1 VGHTERST
9 RQRDTEQGTLP
20 QDERKRDRE
29 HRATGVRHSMEDERV
44 NPASE
49 GMQRGRG
56 RDRGHGGGRGGGHGA
71 GHRPTAP
78 ARHALLLALALSLL
92 GWAAPLRAQPAPA
105 APAPAAAAQPKPAA
119 QAARPTGPLVDE
131 SFSIRHDE
139 DLYQLEEA
147 VTLISGSLSRI
158 ADKVNTLAIN
168 SFTFGMD
175 VDPDFRTKAEVII
188 LEKLLN
194 SNANVKLVQCQ
205 ECQKLETKIVNGVLR
220 LKKGIPSQEARLE
233 LAKKLGVDGFID
245 IGMFRNNRQ
254 LTIYLKVVEAETGAI
269 ILVDEVVGRQA
280 GKRDAVTLAFGEF
293 NFPIVFGGK
302 TYNHNTLAFTVTEQ
316 VQLTQRFSF
325 GVDLVIYTDNN
336 QLSTDPHMTLDAGLL
351 LSPFLGFDLVQL
363 PQSTSRLIGY
373 LGLGKLLSPQLN
385 YGDVYRTGVQFIV
398 GDRLVV
404 TIGLN
409 QFDKTNVQVS
419 NSDKSKE
426 PLLANGAQLNGVG
439 YELRFGYRF

>member
-1 VGHTERST
+1 
-9 RQRDTEQGTLP
+9 
-20 QDERKRDRE
+20 
-29 HRATGVRHSMEDERV
+29 M
-44 NPASE
+44 NPKSE
-49 GMQRGRG
+49 GKSRGG
-56 RDRGHGGGRGGGHGA
+56 RHGAGRGGK
-71 GHRPTAP
+71 HRRFAR
-78 ARHALLLALALSLL
+78 ARHALTLAIALGLCAWSA
-92 GWAAPLRAQPAPA
+92 GAVRAQPAAKP
-105 APAPAAAAQPKPAA
+105 PAPAAGATQPAATQPAAGAAQPAGAA
-119 QAARPTGPLVDE
+119 TGAPKGPLVDE

-139 DLYQLEEA
+139 ELYQLEEA

-168 SFTFGMD
+168 SFSFGMD

-245 IGMFRNNRQ
+245 IGMFRNKRQ
-254 LTIYLKVVEAETGAI
+254 LTIYIKVVEAETGAI
-269 ILVDEVVGRQA
+269 ILVDEIVGRQA
-280 GKRDAVTLAFGEF
+280 SMRDAVTISFGEF
-293 NFPIVFGGK
+293 NFPIVFAGK
-302 TYNHNTLAFTVTEQ
+302 TYTHNALAVTVTEQ

-325 GVDLVIYTDNN
+325 GVDLILYTDNN
-336 QLSTDPHMTLDAGLL
+336 QLSTTPHMTLDAGVL
-351 LSPFLGFDLVQL
+351 LSPFLGFDMVQL
-363 PQSTSRLIGY
+363 PQSTSRVIGY

-385 YGDVYRTGVQFIV
+385 YGDVYRAGVQFIV

-404 TIGLN
+404 TFGLN
-409 QFDKTNVQVS
+409 EFDKTNIEVS
-419 NSDKSKE
+419 KSDKNKQ
-426 PLLANGAQLNGVG
+426 PLLANGAQLNGEG